1 MEKVEFLRLVSFLGA
16 ALCLGLGAIGP
27 AIGAGIV
34 GAKGLQAMGKREET
48 RSVVMKI
55 MLVAMAIA
63 SSSGIYALVVGV
75 LLLYLEGGA

>member
-1 MEKVEFLRLVSFLGA
+1 MEQAEIVRVVSYMGA
-16 ALCLGLGAIGP
+16 AICMGLGAIGP

-48 RSVVMKI
+48 RSVVMKV